1 MRSSLSE
8 VRWRA
13 GVLRSSEGVVIITG
27 APNAGGSNPGAGG
40 LAAPQGTA
48 PKRAPS
54 AYSVSIIRMLSLIA
68 SAKSTALRAAWC
80 SCSSGGSAA

>member
-1 MRSSLSE
+1 MRFFMRSSLSE

-13 GVLRSSEGVVIITG
+13 GVLRSGEGVVIITG

-54 AYSVSIIRMLSLIA
+54 DHFESIMRILILIA
-68 SAKSTALRAAWC
+68 SAKSIAFRTA
-80 SCSSGGSAA
+80 